1 MDAQKGK
8 KAQVAI
14 DFLISYG
21 VAMLIIAVSIVAV
34 VKLGILNPILSP
46 VSCTPSPGFS
56 CGFFYITQNGI
67 LTINMSQA
75 IGGAITINGISC
87 SSNYN
92 QSGDFPE
99 YGNVYVTGNSV
110 YYPAG
115 SAPGSGIDMYSGTSD
130 TFEVYCYDP
139 NGKAVGSINN
149 IFYGHLWLNYT
160 IEGSGYN
167 TVTQSVATF
176 TASYV

>member
-1 MDAQKGK
+1 MKKINRK

-21 VAMLIIAVSIVAV
+21 VAILIITISLIAVI
-34 VKLGILNPILSP
+34 KLGILNPILTP

-56 CGFFYITQNGI
+56 CGYFYITQNGI

-75 IGGAITINGISC
+75 IGGTMTIQGIAC

-99 YGNVYVTGNSV
+99 YGNAYVTGNSV
-110 YYPAG
+110 YYPTG
-115 SAPGSGIDMYSGTSD
+115 SSPGSGITMYSGTSK

-139 NGKAVGSINN
+139 NGKATGGIGNL
-149 IFYGHLWLNYT
+149 FYGHIWFNYT
-160 IEGSGYN
+160 ITGSGYN
-167 TVTQSVATF
+167 PTTEGIATF
-176 TASYV
+176 TSGYV